1 MSSKYVGRFAPTP
14 SGPLHFG
21 SIVAAL
27 GSYCDAKHH
36 GGQWLLRF
44 DDLDK
49 QRTNA
54 GHASH
59 ILRTLEKYGLHWDME
74 PVYQTQRTQLY
85 REWIE
90 KLQESGAS
98 YPCGC
103 TRKEI
108 KERAREIVNGHR
120 YDNFCRDKSP
130 TKQPRSYRV
139 RLPTPCVTTIN
150 DSAKGKISEDL
161 AETSGDFIIYY
172 SKDLPAYHLASVV
185 DDQEMN
191 ITHVVRG
198 NDLLRSSIRQAHLQE
213 ILSLNTTKYLHL
225 PLAMS
230 ESGRK
235 LSKQNHAE
243 PVKTVN
249 AGETLIRAL
258 HLMGQDVTNIKDVM
272 KVEEIVA
279 SAIKN
284 WSRNPMGCSTL
295 GAIDR
300 TTTHSNQNQ
309 DQ

>member
-36 GGQWLLRF
+36 GGRWLLRF

-49 QRTNA
+49 QRTNS

-74 PVYQTQRTQLY
+74 PVFQTQRTQSY

-90 KLQESGAS
+90 KLQGSQVS

-108 KERAREIVNGHR
+108 KERVKENTNDHR
-120 YDNFCRDKSP
+120 YDNFCRDQSQI
-130 TKQPRSYRV
+130 KQPRSYRI
-139 RLPTPCVTTIN
+139 RLPESCVTTIL
-150 DSAKGKISEDL
+150 DSGKGDISEDL
-161 AETSGDFIIYY
+161 AKTSGDFIVYY
-172 SKDLPAYHLASVV
+172 NQGLPAYHLASVV

-191 ITHVVRG
+191 VTHVVRG
-198 NDLLRSSIRQAHLQE
+198 NDLLLSSIRQAHLQK
-213 ILSLNTTKYLHL
+213 ILSLNTTEYLHL
-225 PLAMS
+225 PLAMN
-230 ESGRK
+230 ESGKK

-243 PVKTVN
+243 PVKPIN
-249 AGETLIRAL
+249 ASETLIRAL
-258 HLMGQDVTNIKDVM
+258 HFMGQDVTNITDDM

-284 WSRNPMGCSTL
+284 WSRKTIGSSTL
-295 GAIDR
+295 GAIGG
-300 TTTHSNQNQ
+300 TTTHSTQNQ